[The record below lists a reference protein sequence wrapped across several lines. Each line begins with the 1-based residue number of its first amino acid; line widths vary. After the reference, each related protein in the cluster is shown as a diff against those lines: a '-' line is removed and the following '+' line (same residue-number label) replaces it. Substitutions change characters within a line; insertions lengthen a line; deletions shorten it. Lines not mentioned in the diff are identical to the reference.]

1 MADTPELTV
10 RMVQVEKGLE
20 RETTKREEGN
30 KYMHHM
36 VEDVQERYHEIAMS
50 FGRMEAAFV
59 EHTKDDKQMVE
70 SMGGLDKRMRTIER
84 LVWIAMGGLAVL
96 GGLVG
101 VYGTYILNLLKP

>member
-1 MADTPELTV
+1 MAESPELTF
-10 RMVQVEKGLE
+10 RLAQVEKDLE
-20 RETTKREEGN
+20 REAMKREEGN
-30 KYMHHM
+30 KYTHRM
-36 VEDVQERYHEIAMS
+36 VEDVQSRYHEIALS

-101 VYGTYILNLLKP
+101 VYGTYILNLLRP